1 MSIGGNSNSNNSAM
15 GSPHSLNNFNGIVAH
30 LTKVQFVIKRKV
42 PDITRNLGDGKL
54 VFES

>member
-30 LTKVQFVIKRKV
+30 LTKVQFVIKCKI
-42 PDITRNLGDGKL
+42 PDITSNLGDGKL